1 MILRVRTLCRVL
13 CQTCALHFLYF
24 LQGRYVDAVGIINP
38 ARGIGAGHRLAAKL
52 LRFLDRVDRHVA
64 RAGHSDRLAFD
75 ILAVAL
81 KHFLCQIE
89 QTVASRL
96 GSCKGTAV
104 GKTLTCQHALVQI
117 ADSLILSE
125 HKTDL
130 AAANADI
137 TRRHVGVR
145 ADMFAKFCHKA
156 LAERHHLSV
165 GFSLR
170 IKIGTA
176 FAAADGETRQGVFEN
191 LLKAQEFDD
200 TQVYGRMET

>member
-81 KHFLCQIE
+81 KHFLCQIK
-89 QTVASRL
+89 QTIACCFR
-96 GSCKGTAV
+96 SCKRAAV
-104 GKTLTCQHALVQI
+104 SETFTCQHAFIQV

-145 ADMFAKFCHKA
+145 ADMSAKFCHKA

-170 IKIGTA
+170 IEIRA
-176 FAAADGETRQGVFEN
+176 ALAAADWQTRQGIFEN